1 MVLGQLKE
9 KADLVAE
16 TFNSLEGMSC
26 NPVQGAMYA
35 FPQIKMPQAAIE
47 AAKVITNYLTF
58 QVFTM
63 IWIFKNSVFF
73 IHSNNWMNKFW
84 IGRQCTED
92 NALIGMYKDSSLYNC
107 FNDICQTSIFT
118 LQTHTPQPLWPP
130 CAICSKALH
139 YTCIKKWDSPASQ
152 LNQDI
157 SMSQCSLVT
166 PTLM

>member
-47 AAKVITNYLTF
+47 AAKVITNYWTF

-63 IWIFKNSVFF
+63 IGFKSSV
-73 IHSNNWMNKFW
+73 
-84 IGRQCTED
+84 
-92 NALIGMYKDSSLYNC
+92 SLY
-107 FNDICQTSIFT
+107 I
-118 LQTHTPQPLWPP
+118 HLW
-130 CAICSKALH
+130 
-139 YTCIKKWDSPASQ
+139 Y
-152 LNQDI
+152 LNE
-157 SMSQCSLVT
+157 
-166 PTLM
+166 

>member
-47 AAKVITNYLTF
+47 AAKVITNYWTF

-63 IWIFKNSVFF
+63 IRFKSSV
-73 IHSNNWMNKFW
+73 
-84 IGRQCTED
+84 
-92 NALIGMYKDSSLYNC
+92 SLY
-107 FNDICQTSIFT
+107 IQ
-118 LQTHTPQPLWPP
+118 LW
-130 CAICSKALH
+130 
-139 YTCIKKWDSPASQ
+139 Y
-152 LNQDI
+152 LNE
-157 SMSQCSLVT
+157 
-166 PTLM
+166 

>member
-47 AAKVITNYLTF
+47 AAKVITNYQTF

-63 IWIFKNSVFF
+63 IGFKSSV
-73 IHSNNWMNKFW
+73 
-84 IGRQCTED
+84 
-92 NALIGMYKDSSLYNC
+92 SLY
-107 FNDICQTSIFT
+107 IQ
-118 LQTHTPQPLWPP
+118 LW
-130 CAICSKALH
+130 
-139 YTCIKKWDSPASQ
+139 Y
-152 LNQDI
+152 LNE
-157 SMSQCSLVT
+157 
-166 PTLM
+166 

>member
-47 AAKVITNYLTF
+47 AAKVITNYWTV

-63 IWIFKNSVFF
+63 IGFKSSV
-73 IHSNNWMNKFW
+73 
-84 IGRQCTED
+84 
-92 NALIGMYKDSSLYNC
+92 SLY
-107 FNDICQTSIFT
+107 IQ
-118 LQTHTPQPLWPP
+118 LW
-130 CAICSKALH
+130 
-139 YTCIKKWDSPASQ
+139 Y
-152 LNQDI
+152 LNE
-157 SMSQCSLVT
+157 
-166 PTLM
+166 

>member
-47 AAKVITNYLTF
+47 AAKVITNCWTF

-63 IWIFKNSVFF
+63 IGFKSSV
-73 IHSNNWMNKFW
+73 
-84 IGRQCTED
+84 
-92 NALIGMYKDSSLYNC
+92 SLY
-107 FNDICQTSIFT
+107 IQ
-118 LQTHTPQPLWPP
+118 LW
-130 CAICSKALH
+130 
-139 YTCIKKWDSPASQ
+139 Y
-152 LNQDI
+152 LNE
-157 SMSQCSLVT
+157 
-166 PTLM
+166 

>member
-73 IHSNNWMNKFW
+73 IHSNN
-84 IGRQCTED
+84 
-92 NALIGMYKDSSLYNC
+92 
-107 FNDICQTSIFT
+107 
-118 LQTHTPQPLWPP
+118 
-130 CAICSKALH
+130 
-139 YTCIKKWDSPASQ
+139 
-152 LNQDI
+152 
-157 SMSQCSLVT
+157 
-166 PTLM
+166 

>member
-47 AAKVITNYLTF
+47 AAKVITNYWTF

-63 IWIFKNSVFF
+63 IAFKSSV
-73 IHSNNWMNKFW
+73 
-84 IGRQCTED
+84 
-92 NALIGMYKDSSLYNC
+92 SLY
-107 FNDICQTSIFT
+107 IQ
-118 LQTHTPQPLWPP
+118 LW
-130 CAICSKALH
+130 
-139 YTCIKKWDSPASQ
+139 Y
-152 LNQDI
+152 LNE
-157 SMSQCSLVT
+157 
-166 PTLM
+166 

>member
-47 AAKVITNYLTF
+47 AAKVITCTNYWTF

-63 IWIFKNSVFF
+63 
-73 IHSNNWMNKFW
+73 
-84 IGRQCTED
+84 
-92 NALIGMYKDSSLYNC
+92 Y
-107 FNDICQTSIFT
+107 
-118 LQTHTPQPLWPP
+118 
-130 CAICSKALH
+130 
-139 YTCIKKWDSPASQ
+139 
-152 LNQDI
+152 LNE
-157 SMSQCSLVT
+157 
-166 PTLM
+166 

>member
-47 AAKVITNYLTF
+47 AAKVITNYWTF

-63 IWIFKNSVFF
+63 IGFKSSV
-73 IHSNNWMNKFW
+73 
-84 IGRQCTED
+84 
-92 NALIGMYKDSSLYNC
+92 SLYN
-107 FNDICQTSIFT
+107 Q
-118 LQTHTPQPLWPP
+118 LW
-130 CAICSKALH
+130 
-139 YTCIKKWDSPASQ
+139 Y
-152 LNQDI
+152 LNE
-157 SMSQCSLVT
+157 
-166 PTLM
+166 

>member
-47 AAKVITNYLTF
+47 AAKVITTYWTF

-63 IWIFKNSVFF
+63 IGFKSSV
-73 IHSNNWMNKFW
+73 
-84 IGRQCTED
+84 
-92 NALIGMYKDSSLYNC
+92 SLY
-107 FNDICQTSIFT
+107 IQ
-118 LQTHTPQPLWPP
+118 LW
-130 CAICSKALH
+130 
-139 YTCIKKWDSPASQ
+139 Y
-152 LNQDI
+152 LNE
-157 SMSQCSLVT
+157 
-166 PTLM
+166 

>member
-47 AAKVITNYLTF
+47 AAKVIANYWTF

-63 IWIFKNSVFF
+63 IGFKSSV
-73 IHSNNWMNKFW
+73 
-84 IGRQCTED
+84 
-92 NALIGMYKDSSLYNC
+92 SLY
-107 FNDICQTSIFT
+107 IQ
-118 LQTHTPQPLWPP
+118 LW
-130 CAICSKALH
+130 
-139 YTCIKKWDSPASQ
+139 Y
-152 LNQDI
+152 
-157 SMSQCSLVT
+157 
-166 PTLM
+166 

>member
-47 AAKVITNYLTF
+47 AAKVITNYWTF

-63 IWIFKNSVFF
+63 IGFKSS
-73 IHSNNWMNKFW
+73 I
-84 IGRQCTED
+84 
-92 NALIGMYKDSSLYNC
+92 SLY
-107 FNDICQTSIFT
+107 IQ
-118 LQTHTPQPLWPP
+118 LW
-130 CAICSKALH
+130 
-139 YTCIKKWDSPASQ
+139 Y
-152 LNQDI
+152 LNE
-157 SMSQCSLVT
+157 
-166 PTLM
+166 